1 MSYTEIVDGKRVWS
15 IDNINSVRNL
25 YKLALENNG
34 YTEGFNGL
42 LKYALLECGFE
53 QTKNR
58 YVYALGKPVSQDFDF
73 ARVQVITYI
82 SLRSFSFIKVASR
95 HGVEEVKDISELFNI
110 IRKHWK

>member
-1 MSYTEIVDGKRVWS
+1 MSSYTELVDGKRVWS
-15 IDNINSVRNL
+15 IDINSVINL
-25 YKLALENNG
+25 YNLALENNG

-42 LKYALLECGFE
+42 LKDALLECGFE

-58 YVYALGKPVSQDFDF
+58 YVYALGKPVSKDY

-82 SLRSFSFIKVASR
+82 SLRSFGFIKVASR

-110 IRKHWK
+110 VRKHWK